1 MVHDMNLDGTWA
13 IRIVDIQTNSCCIIL
28 ITTVYL
34 YKRKML
40 GLSYRSIIVIVS
52 LSIFAMVFLVFLQ
65 VNTVHGATASLSSSQ
80 SIGSATVQ
88 KVVQLGAPVFL
99 APISTSGNNVY
110 VTWSSN
116 KTGGNFEIMFRAS
129 SDGGKTFGPKI
140 NLSNSTK
147 FDSVDPSIGSEG
159 SNVYVSWWEVSGK
172 DKINEPV
179 FRASND
185 NGMTFGEKIMLSNA
199 STTTAATTTGLPD
212 SKGAFLFAR

>member
-1 MVHDMNLDGTWA
+1 
-13 IRIVDIQTNSCCIIL
+13 
-28 ITTVYL
+28 
-34 YKRKML
+34 ML

-88 KVVQLGAPVFL
+88 KVIQLGAPVFL

-159 SNVYVSWWEVSGK
+159 SNVDVSWWEVSEK
-172 DKINEPV
+172 DRIV
-179 FRASND
+179 CLRASND

-199 STTTAATTTGLPD
+199 TTTAATTTGLPWNNQ
-212 SKGAFLFAR
+212 

>member
-1 MVHDMNLDGTWA
+1 
-13 IRIVDIQTNSCCIIL
+13 
-28 ITTVYL
+28 
-34 YKRKML
+34 
-40 GLSYRSIIVIVS
+40 
-52 LSIFAMVFLVFLQ
+52 
-65 VNTVHGATASLSSSQ
+65 
-80 SIGSATVQ
+80 
-88 KVVQLGAPVFL
+88 
-99 APISTSGNNVY
+99 
-110 VTWSSN
+110 
-116 KTGGNFEIMFRAS
+116 MFRAS

-199 STTTAATTTGLPD
+199 STTTAAITTTGLPWN
-212 SKGAFLFAR
+212 SQ

>member
-1 MVHDMNLDGTWA
+1 
-13 IRIVDIQTNSCCIIL
+13 
-28 ITTVYL
+28 
-34 YKRKML
+34 ML
-40 GLSYRSIIVIVS
+40 RLKHRSIIVSLS
-52 LSIFAMVFLVFLQ
+52 LSIFAMVFLVLLQ
-65 VNTVHGATASLSSSQ
+65 MTIVYRAMASLPSSQ
-80 SIGSATVQ
+80 STGPATTVQ
-88 KVVQLGAPVFL
+88 KVAQLGAPVFL

-199 STTTAATTTGLPD
+199 SNTAAATTTGLPWN
-212 SKGAFLFAR
+212 SQ

>member
-1 MVHDMNLDGTWA
+1 
-13 IRIVDIQTNSCCIIL
+13 
-28 ITTVYL
+28 
-34 YKRKML
+34 ML
-40 GLSYRSIIVIVS
+40 RLKHRSIIVSLS
-52 LSIFAMVFLVFLQ
+52 LSILTMVFLVLLQ
-65 VNTVHGATASLSSSQ
+65 MTIVYRAMASLSSSQ
-80 SIGSATVQ
+80 STGPATVQ
-88 KVVQLGAPVFL
+88 KVAQLGAPVFL
-99 APISTSGNNVY
+99 APISKSGNNVY

-116 KTGGNFEIMFRAS
+116 KTGENFEIMFRAS
-129 SDGGKTFGPKI
+129 TDGGKTFGPKI

-199 STTTAATTTGLPD
+199 STTTAAITTTGLPWN
-212 SKGAFLFAR
+212 SQ